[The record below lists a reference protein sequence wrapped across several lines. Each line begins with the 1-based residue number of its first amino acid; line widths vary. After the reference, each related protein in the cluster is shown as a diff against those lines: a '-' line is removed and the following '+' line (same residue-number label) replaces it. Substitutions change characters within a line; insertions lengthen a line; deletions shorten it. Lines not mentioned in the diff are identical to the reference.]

1 MIQITYVSRAT
12 EPMNAQKLLALLQQC
27 LRNNAGNGVSGMMFY
42 GNETFLQ
49 ALEGDAAVVD
59 RLLDTIRRD
68 LRHKELQVL
77 RRRLIEQREYQ
88 NWGMGFMRVSN
99 DELRQVPGF
108 GDFGKGN
115 FNHLYLVQNQTIAEN
130 LLNHYRDSGADPSTR
145 ELDAKDQ
152 LIERQ
157 RQDLTRARGYVE
169 VASLMLES
177 VTEASR
183 KGSLTETH
191 LRLCEAAL
199 DSLRQI

>member
-12 EPMNAQKLLALLQQC
+12 EPMKAEQLLALLQQC
-27 LRNNAGNGVSGMMFY
+27 LTNNAVNGVMFY

-49 ALEGDAAVVD
+49 AIEGDADVVD
-59 RLLDTIRRD
+59 RLLESIRRD

-77 RRRLIEQREYQ
+77 RRRPIEQREYQ
-88 NWGMGFMRVSN
+88 NWGMGFMRVST
-99 DELRQVPGF
+99 DELRQVPGL
-108 GDFGKGN
+108 GDFGKGD
-115 FNHLYLVQNQTIAEN
+115 FNLMYLVQHQTIAQN
-130 LLNHYRDSGADPSTR
+130 LLQHYRDFGADPLKR

-157 RQDLTRARGYVE
+157 RQALTRARGYVE

-183 KGSLTETH
+183 KGSLTESH

>member
-12 EPMNAQKLLALLQQC
+12 EPMRAGQLLALLQQC
-27 LRNNAGNGVSGMMFY
+27 LTNNAGNGVTGMMFY

-49 ALEGDAAVVD
+49 ALEGDADVVD

-77 RRRLIEQREYQ
+77 RRRPIEQREYQ
-88 NWGMGFMRVSN
+88 NWGMGFMRVST
-99 DELRQVPGF
+99 DELRQVPGL
-108 GDFGKGN
+108 GDFGKGD
-115 FNHLYLVQNQTIAEN
+115 FNLMHLVQHQTIAQN
-130 LLNHYRDSGADPSTR
+130 LLQHYRDLGSDPLTR

-157 RQDLTRARGYVE
+157 RQALTRARGYVE

-183 KGSLTETH
+183 KGSLTESH

-199 DSLRQI
+199 ESLRQI

>member
-12 EPMNAQKLLALLQQC
+12 EPMRAEQLLALLQKC
-27 LRNNAGNGVSGMMFY
+27 LTNNAVNGVTGMMFY

-49 ALEGDAAVVD
+49 ALEGDADVVD
-59 RLLDTIRRD
+59 RLLNTIRRD
-68 LRHKELQVL
+68 LRHKELLVL
-77 RRRLIEQREYQ
+77 RRRPIEQREYQ

-99 DELRQVPGF
+99 DELRQVPGL

-115 FNHLYLVQNQTIAEN
+115 FNHLYLVQHQTIAQN
-130 LLNHYRDSGADPSTR
+130 LLQHYRDFGSDPATL

-157 RQDLTRARGYVE
+157 RQALTRARGYVE

-183 KGSLTETH
+183 KGSLTEGH